1 MLTMRTAAAAAALML
16 GSSVLALAQ
25 SPTTSPPAAW
35 NGSDWTT
42 GASGASTAPMS
53 TAEREVRRKLES
65 EGYDSITDLRQDK
78 DGWMAT
84 ARKDGKQV
92 LLDID
97 NNGKVA
103 ITK

>member
-1 MLTMRTAAAAAALML
+1 MPTIRTAAVAAALVL
-16 GSSVLALAQ
+16 GSSTLASAQ
-25 SPTTSPPAAW
+25 SSATSPSAAW
-35 NGSDWTT
+35 NASDWTLGT
-42 GASGASTAPMS
+42 SGASTVPMS

-65 EGYDSITDLRQDK
+65 EGYDTITDLQQDK

-97 NNGKVA
+97 NDGKVA

>member
-1 MLTMRTAAAAAALML
+1 MLTMRTAAVAAALIL
-16 GSSVLALAQ
+16 GSSALAQ
-25 SPTTSPPAAW
+25 SGAASRSATW
-35 NGSDWTT
+35 RATDWTSGT
-42 GASGASTAPMS
+42 SGASTAPI
-53 TAEREVRRKLES
+53 TAAEREVRRKLES
-65 EGYDSITDLRQDK
+65 EGYDSVTDLRQDK

-103 ITK
+103 VTK

>member
-1 MLTMRTAAAAAALML
+1 MLPMRTAAAAAALVL
-16 GSSVLALAQ
+16 GSSALVLAQ
-25 SPTTSPPAAW
+25 SDAPSPPAAW
-35 NGSDWTT
+35 NAPDW
-42 GASGASTAPMS
+42 ASGPSGPSTAPMT
-53 TAEREVRRKLES
+53 TAEREVRRTLES

-84 ARKDGKQV
+84 ARKNGKQV

-97 NNGKVA
+97 NNGKIA